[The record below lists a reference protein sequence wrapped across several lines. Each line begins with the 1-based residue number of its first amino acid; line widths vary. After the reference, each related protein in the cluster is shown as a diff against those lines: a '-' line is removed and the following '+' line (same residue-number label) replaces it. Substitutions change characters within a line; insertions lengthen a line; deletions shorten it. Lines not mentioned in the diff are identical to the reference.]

1 MTALL
6 FREDAYRTESPGTV
20 VAATAEG
27 IRLDASLF
35 YPEGGGQPG
44 DTGELAWEGAVCPI
58 TTCVKGEN
66 GDPVLVPAPGAP
78 LPPVGTEVVQR
89 IDGDRRLRLM
99 RMHTALHLLSVAIPL
114 AVTGGSIGEGRSRL
128 DFAMPEPPEDKAA
141 IEAEVNRL
149 IEADLPVTEEWVD
162 EAELDANPGLVKT
175 LRVQPPRGSGRIRL
189 IRIGEGEGTVDLQPC
204 GGTHVRRTSEIGRI
218 ALGKVEKKGR
228 ENRRV
233 YLTLA
238 D

>member
-1 MTALL
+1 MSELL
-6 FREDAYRTESPGTV
+6 FRADPYRTEAPGRV
-20 VAATAEG
+20 VATGAEG
-27 IRLDASLF
+27 VRLDASLF
-35 YPEGGGQPG
+35 YPTGGGQPG
-44 DTGELAWEGAVCPI
+44 DRGELAWDGGACAI
-58 TTCVKGEN
+58 CDCVKGPD
-66 GDPVLVPAPGAP
+66 GAPVLIPAEGAA
-78 LPPVGTEVVQR
+78 PPPAGTQVAQR
-89 IDGDRRLRLM
+89 LDGAFRAKVM

-114 AVTGGSIGEGRSRL
+114 PVTGGSIGEGRSRL
-128 DFAMPEPPEDKAA
+128 DFAMPEPPQDKPA

-149 IEADLPVTEEWVD
+149 IDADLPVTEEWID

-175 LRVQPPRGSGRIRL
+175 LRVRPPRGSGRIRL
-189 IRIGEGEGTVDLQPC
+189 IRIGAGEGTVDLQPC
-204 GGTHVRRTSEIGRI
+204 GGTHVRRTGEIGAV